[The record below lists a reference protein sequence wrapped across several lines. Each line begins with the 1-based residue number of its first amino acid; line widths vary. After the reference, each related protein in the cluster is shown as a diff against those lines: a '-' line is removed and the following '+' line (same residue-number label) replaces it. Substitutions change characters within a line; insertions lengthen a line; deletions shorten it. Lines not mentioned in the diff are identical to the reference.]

1 MINLHKPIIRFEK
14 DTIYKVTK
22 EPDTYLKI
30 ENRIYYFYT
39 RQNNYL
45 NYDFDMNY
53 LIVTKQGLYKIVNG
67 KMFDISRRQ
76 KIIKLLNDDDEIVAI
91 EPLYS
96 NYFYVV
102 TSHNK
107 IVIIDINFDP
117 MNLRT
122 TRESSGK
129 KNLVKL
135 DNNETI
141 KLVLNRFYNN
151 ELNSLLIINHL
162 GEIKLI
168 DDAPHRKRGGTPKHI
183 CKDIPIKLI
192 IPLNKLNN
200 SIIGIDNYI
209 YLLHYNQFKDYIK
222 KYNGMFKVYS
232 KFKGTKYTNFELVK
246 GVTY

>member
-14 DTIYKVTK
+14 DTIYKVIK

-96 NYFYVV
+96 NYFYVI

-192 IPLNKLNN
+192 VPLNKLNN

-232 KFKGTKYTNFELVK
+232 KFKGTEYTNFELVK